1 MRTPRYQ
8 DTWSKIRLDLLK
20 KINLTGFHCNLVSRT
35 QGLRHLKEMVREE
48 WEIVIF
54 QENIEE
60 HARNMEIYRPKN
72 VDIMVVASEEMKNP
86 NAIDQEVQ
94 MK

>member
-1 MRTPRYQ
+1 
-8 DTWSKIRLDLLK
+8 
-20 KINLTGFHCNLVSRT
+20 
-35 QGLRHLKEMVREE
+35 MVREE